1 MLTVISKK
9 NTATIDEI
17 LLDIVNECDFENID
31 FGSVEADDIRVIN
44 IKNDLLKQIDI
55 KKRKPDEINRNETNK
70 KNSKNDYSTF
80 PLEELIK
87 LKQHVAVTDG
97 YEDIEDEQMIR
108 RFAKYYAAGHNVLQV
123 GGARTQYY
131 KLVRT
136 RQNKEH
142 IKKLNA
148 TGDEYQ
154 LVFQHLPDYDRE
166 KVETIIRNAFSHI
179 IEIILTHFKNELIT
193 YCESDVDILNKGFLT
208 FRELVIK

>member
-1 MLTVISKK
+1 M
-9 NTATIDEI
+9 TIDEI
-17 LLDIVNECDFENID
+17 LLDIVNECNFENMD
-31 FGSVEADDIRVIN
+31 FDFDDADNLEVIN
-44 IKNDLLKQIDI
+44 IKNELLYEMNI
-55 KKRKPDEINRNETNK
+55 KKRKPKENNRTENNK
-70 KNSKNDYSTF
+70 KNKKNDYSTL

-108 RFAKYYAAGHNVLQV
+108 RFARFYAAGHNVLQV

-142 IKKLNA
+142 IKKWNA

-166 KVETIIRNAFSHI
+166 EVETIIRNAFTHI
-179 IEIILTHFKNELIT
+179 IETIFRDASRNNRAPILIEQPSLDSQFQYLI
-193 YCESDVDILNKGFLT
+193 
-208 FRELVIK
+208 